1 MGIKATLART
11 GQPAGIKRTPLV
23 PRVKVW
29 LETEGHYALGF
40 GLSQILEAV
49 QKAGS
54 IKQAAAALG
63 KSYRYV
69 WGRIKEAERALGAQL
84 VTTQVGGQGSQR
96 SMLTPAARGLMRDFL
111 AVRRR
116 MQAIVVRE
124 FGRHFSW
131 PIARSL

>member
-1 MGIKATLART
+1 MTRT
-11 GQPAGIKRTPLV
+11 GQQAEVKRTPLV

-49 QKAGS
+49 EKAGS
-54 IKQAAAALG
+54 IKQAAGDLG

-69 WGRIKEAERALGAQL
+69 WGRIKEAERALRAQL
-84 VTTQVGGQGSQR
+84 VATQVGGHGSQR
-96 SMLTPAARGLMRDFL
+96 SVLTPAARGLVRDFL

-116 MQAIVVRE
+116 MQTIVVRE

-131 PIARSL
+131 PIARSF